1 MTVTALAQHGSRELA
16 YRENDGLEVRLFWQP
31 ETNALTVCVCD
42 KTRGAYFEIEPE
54 PWHGLDAFY
63 HPYSYASRSVVHF
76 EDGRLAA

>member
-1 MTVTALAQHGSRELA
+1 MADPTRSAEMTVTALAQHGSCELA
-16 YRENDGLEVRLFWQP
+16 YRENEGLEVRLFWQP

-63 HPYSYASRSVVHF
+63 HPYS
-76 EDGRLAA
+76 